1 MLQPV
6 INEEMELR
14 SFPRMLSLCASGL
27 FLFRFVILPFVFPFS
42 KTRRHGARKCTFWF
56 SFVFLF
62 ECGRSETMH
71 CYPNGR
77 KDIMADVKKKKNVR
91 IYSDSIVCSLYF
103 QNKYIHVFF
112 CSFFNTHTKLLC
124 PLHISNLKIKCPLPC
139 THSLNFKLYVLI
151 TFETFPP
158 TAW

>member
-1 MLQPV
+1 MQSCRRLLQLDNASGWVIKNRAPQPPGQLVEVARGGVGRAKVLQPV

-14 SFPRMLSLCASGL
+14 RFLRMLSLCARDFFIPLRNTFFFS
-27 FLFRFVILPFVFPFS
+27 FSPFS
-42 KTRRHGARKCTFWF
+42 KTRRHCARKFIFWF

-77 KDIMADVKKKKNVR
+77 KDIMVDVKKKKKLC

-112 CSFFNTHTKLLC
+112 AVFF
-124 PLHISNLKIKCPLPC
+124 
-139 THSLNFKLYVLI
+139 
-151 TFETFPP
+151 
-158 TAW
+158 